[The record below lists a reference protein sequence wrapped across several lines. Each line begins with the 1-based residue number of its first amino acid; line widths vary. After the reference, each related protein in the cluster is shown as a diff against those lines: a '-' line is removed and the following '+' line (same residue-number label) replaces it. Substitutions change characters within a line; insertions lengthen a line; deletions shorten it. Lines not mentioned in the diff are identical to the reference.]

1 MDGSHPAMR
10 SAGFI
15 AAGNARRLLLG
26 LLPLRLS
33 DLMHSSCSSRNGKC
47 SSCKP
52 TWKPMGPL
60 DRMGDLGLG
69 PLAGIAHRVRVGLQI
84 V

>member
-1 MDGSHPAMR
+1 
-10 SAGFI
+10 
-15 AAGNARRLLLG
+15 
-26 LLPLRLS
+26 
-33 DLMHSSCSSRNGKC
+33 
-47 SSCKP
+47 
-52 TWKPMGPL
+52 MGPL